1 MYGNIPRF
9 KERAVNCMELLQE
22 IDKLL
27 DKIEK
32 TDPYGDVIESFC
44 DGDKTTR
51 HTKRVIEQIKGDLK
65 KIDVEEKERKK
76 KYGLTIMGKEDKP
89 IYFDSIQERNK
100 FIDRIKGIVTYSTFT
115 SDKEIKC

>member
-1 MYGNIPRF
+1 MYGDIPRF
-9 KERAVNCMELLQE
+9 KERAVKCMELLQE

-32 TDPYGDVIESFC
+32 TDPYGDVIENFC

-65 KIDVEEKERKK
+65 KIDIEEKDRKK
-76 KYGLTIMGKEDKP
+76 RYGLIIMGKEDKP
-89 IYFDSIQERNK
+89 IYFDSIEDRNN

-115 SDKEIKC
+115 SNKET